1 MTKKEK
7 SIFTVFTV
15 FIIALISVTVVAS
28 FYVQRHPAEILDTQ
42 PMSNIATL
50 QNNISIDEAKNI
62 ALSHSNQQNNANIT
76 FTSQKLD
83 YDNGQEIYEI
93 EFNDGVNEYDYDISA
108 NSGAIIKYS
117 VEAFDKD

>member
-7 SIFTVFTV
+7 SIFAIFTI
-15 FIIALISVTVVAS
+15 FIIALISATVAAS
-28 FYVQRHPAEILDTQ
+28 FYSQKHPVKMLQTQ

-50 QNNISIDEAKNI
+50 ENNISIDEAKNI
-62 ALSHSNQQNNANIT
+62 ALSHSNQQSNPNII

-108 NSGAIIKYS
+108 NSGAIVNYC
-117 VEAFDKD
+117 VENLDND

>member
-1 MTKKEK
+1 M
-7 SIFTVFTV
+7 V
-15 FIIALISVTVVAS
+15 AAS
-28 FYVQRHPAEILDTQ
+28 FYSQKHPVKTPETE

-50 QNNISIDEAKNI
+50 ENNISIDEAKNI
-62 ALSHSNQQNNANIT
+62 ALSHSNQQSNPNII

-108 NSGAIIKYS
+108 NSGAIINYS
-117 VEAFDKD
+117 VENLDND